1 MKIISVDSFNFNLGN
16 SISNVANI
24 CLSSDVEF
32 NGGDLIVEVHRN
44 KEIKFYLMKF
54 LRKVNMDLT
63 ATEDDSRYNIW
74 STTHKRVK
82 ELTLRDV
89 RELRINDLLECHQR

>member
-1 MKIISVDSFNFNLGN
+1 MKIISVDSFYFNLGN

-24 CLSSDVEF
+24 CLSSEVEF

-44 KEIKFYLMKF
+44 KEVKFYLMKF
-54 LRKVNMDLT
+54 LRKVNMK
-63 ATEDDSRYNIW
+63 DDSRYNIW
-74 STTHKRVK
+74 NTTHKRVK

-89 RELRINDLLECHQR
+89 RELRLNTLLG